1 MYFSRPFRDAR
12 SATIE
17 NFQGQTIN
25 KEYDADVVMS
35 CSTPAVLGSQLGRA
49 TPVRDVKLG
58 HHQEEEVDATSGSLY
73 TS

>member
-1 MYFSRPFRDAR
+1 VYFSRPFRDAH

-17 NFQGQTIN
+17 NFQGRTIN

-35 CSTPAVLGSQLGRA
+35 CSTAVLGSQLGRA
-49 TPVRDVKLG
+49 TPVRDIKLG